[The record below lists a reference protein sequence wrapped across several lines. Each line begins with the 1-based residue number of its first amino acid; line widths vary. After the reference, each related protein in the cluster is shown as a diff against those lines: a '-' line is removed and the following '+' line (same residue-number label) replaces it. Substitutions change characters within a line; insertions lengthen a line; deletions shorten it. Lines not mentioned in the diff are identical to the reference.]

1 MKARTKAL
9 ENLMALTEPALL
21 YKKLRNGQLLSV
33 VSNDTPNWLCALNP
47 WIAFAK
53 ANAYGA
59 LGDIERARRYIRLLG
74 AVWPL
79 PFLKREIAK
88 YLGRTQPALV
98 RELLGPLNPDN
109 QMRLAFELVAGV
121 PPASFG
127 FAGFKHGSSALDVL
141 WCNRLA
147 PAAVDRVASVNQ
159 LLQSGGCS
167 AVAWAA
173 DEPFKL
179 RYAPFSDP
187 CAAPDK
193 KKEVLVTVLVTA
205 YNCGMYVRQSVE
217 SLLAQTHTRIQI
229 MVANDASTDDTQAQL
244 STLATADARLR
255 VFNLPENVGTYAA
268 KSLMLQFAEGEYVV
282 CHDSDDLADPTFIAK
297 SLAALV
303 ADSSKVAVISSW
315 FRLDEELRIFPGAV
329 RRFWPLLSI
338 NHSSLMLRTAVL
350 KDLGGWDVP
359 RVAADTELFERL
371 RTIYGSR
378 AVLQLTSPLTIGSLR
393 ADSLMND
400 AQVGAMQ
407 AAAFRR
413 RVEYRESW
421 VAWHTRCKKK
431 GIKLV
436 MASPFDDARPFAV
449 PAEFKVCPEAIARC
463 FRAMEASEPTLTV
476 PE

>member
-9 ENLMALTEPALL
+9 GNLMTLMQPALL
-21 YKKLRNGQLLSV
+21 NKKLRNGQLLSV
-33 VSNDTPNWLCALNP
+33 ISSDTPNWVCALNP
-47 WIAFAK
+47 WTAYAK
-53 ANAYGA
+53 AAAHGA
-59 LGDIERARRYIRLLG
+59 LGNIEQARRYTRLLG

-79 PFLKREIAK
+79 PFLKRRLVK
-88 YLGRTQPALV
+88 YLGRTQPAFV
-98 RELLGPLNPDN
+98 RELLGPLDTRN
-109 QMRLAFELVAGV
+109 QTRLAFELVAGV
-121 PPASFG
+121 PPASLG
-127 FAGFKHGSSALDVL
+127 LTGFKPGSPALDAL

-147 PAAVDRVASVNQ
+147 PAAVDRIASVNQ

-179 RYAPFSDP
+179 RYAPLSEP
-187 CAAPDK
+187 CAAADK
-193 KKEVLVTVLVTA
+193 AKEALVTVLVTA
-205 YNCGMYVRQSVE
+205 YNCGMYVRQSIE
-217 SLLAQTHTRIQI
+217 SLLAQTHTRLQI
-229 MVANDASTDDTQAQL
+229 MVANDASTDDTLSQL
-244 STLATADARLR
+244 NALATTDARLQ

-268 KSLMLQFAEGEYVV
+268 KSLMLKFAKGEYVV
-282 CHDSDDLADPTFIAK
+282 CHDADDLADPTFIAK

-303 ADSSKVAVISSW
+303 ADASKVAVISNW

-350 KDLGGWDVP
+350 KDWGGWDVS
-359 RVAADTELFERL
+359 RVAADNELFERL
-371 RTIYGSR
+371 CAIYGSR

-413 RVEYRESW
+413 RVAYRESW
-421 VAWHTRCKKK
+421 VAWHARCNKQ
-431 GIKLV
+431 GMKLV

-449 PAEFKVCPEAIARC
+449 PAEFKGCPEAIARC
-463 FRAMEASEPTLTV
+463 FRAMEASEPTLPV
-476 PE
+476 AG